1 MMRRPPGSP
10 RTDTLFPYT
19 SLFLSSRD
27 RQTGARSVRPFYPQG
42 FIDAGATIT
51 ANDKEAALDR
61 LPRYDVDAWGVS
73 STMNWDGGPVTV
85 RSITALRKSKVVQAL
100 DVDSTD
106 LFLRDIEFYER
117 SRSFTQEFQ
126 LLNNDAD
133 KLRWIVGAY
142 TGRTS

>member
-1 MMRRPPGSP
+1 
-10 RTDTLFPYT
+10 
-19 SLFLSSRD
+19 
-27 RQTGARSVRPFYPQG
+27 
-42 FIDAGATIT
+42 
-51 ANDKEAALDR
+51 
-61 LPRYDVDAWGVS
+61 
-73 STMNWDGGPVTV
+73 MNWDGGPVTV

-133 KLRWIVGAY
+133 KLRWIVGAFY
-142 TGRTS
+142 LNEKGNDEIRIIEPSRRLAIPESNTTTAFALFGQASYEKIGRASCRERVCKYV

>member
-1 MMRRPPGSP
+1 MRIS
-10 RTDTLFPYT
+10 DW
-19 SLFLSSRD
+19 SSD
-27 RQTGARSVRPFYPQG
+27 VCSS
-42 FIDAGATIT
+42 DLAGATIP

-126 LLNNDAD
+126 DRQSA
-133 KLRWIVGAY
+133 V
-142 TGRTS
+142 

>member
-1 MMRRPPGSP
+1 MIRRPPRST

-19 SLFLSSRD
+19 TLFRSLRADASRD
-27 RQTGARSVRPFYPQG
+27 RETGARSVRPFYPQG
-42 FIDAGATIT
+42 LIDAGATIP

-126 LLNNDAD
+126 LLN
-133 KLRWIVGAY
+133 
-142 TGRTS
+142 